1 MMTLKVSLPEPLKA
15 YIEELVAEGIYR
27 NPSEYLSDLV
37 DRDRQAR
44 RNASVEPLLV
54 EGLDSGPATPMSAED
69 WEEIEQL
76 GLRLLAERSAK
87 KRS

>member
-15 YIEELVAEGIYR
+15 YIEELVAEGVYR

-37 DRDRQAR
+37 DRDRQPR

-54 EGLDSGPATPMSAED
+54 EGLDSGPATPMSAEG

-76 GLRLLAERSAK
+76 RLRLLADRSAK
-87 KRS
+87 KR